1 VVDNPGSPKLDIDSL
16 ADGAEAGPSPAA
28 VAAVAAICAW
38 LEVPAASRSH
48 PLAASRAA
56 DMTRAIAGA
65 RPPALTTRGL
75 A

>member
-1 VVDNPGSPKLDIDSL
+1 VVDNPGSAELDIDSL
-16 ADGAEAGPSPAA
+16 AGVGVGVPSPAA

-38 LEVPAASRSH
+38 LGVPATSRSH
-48 PLAASRAA
+48 PLAARRAA
-56 DMTRAIAGA
+56 DMTRAIAGS